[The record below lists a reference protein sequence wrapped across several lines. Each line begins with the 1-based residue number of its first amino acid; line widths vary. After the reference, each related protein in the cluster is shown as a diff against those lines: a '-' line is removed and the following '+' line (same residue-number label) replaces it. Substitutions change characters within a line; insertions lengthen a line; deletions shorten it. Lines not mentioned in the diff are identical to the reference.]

1 MTISGL
7 HVAVAHVHPDDVK
20 IVCSSDHDIVSLLL
34 IADISISMMSSSA
47 VFVQFSAVNEL
58 TMKVVPPTVC
68 FLSEMREA
76 EQFFCI

>member
-1 MTISGL
+1 MNKCGYIIAEVMTY
-7 HVAVAHVHPDDVK
+7 H
-20 IVCSSDHDIVSLLL
+20 
-34 IADISISMMSSSA
+34 MMSSSA

-76 EQFFCI
+76 EQFFA